1 MSKVVEPDPLDE
13 ARKARLHARDGFLD
27 AVDRGSEVRRVV
39 TSLHEHARR
48 NHWGAGLDTVW
59 NLRRN

>member
-1 MSKVVEPDPLDE
+1 MELDPLEE
-13 ARKARLHARDGFLD
+13 AKKARLHARDGFLE
-27 AVDRGSEVRRVV
+27 AVDRGPEVRKVV
-39 TSLHEHARR
+39 TSLYEHARR